1 MGANTFGNNFSLT
14 IFGESHGAA
23 IGGVIDGCPSG
34 LSIDFNM
41 IEKELQRRKT
51 GLNSAM
57 SQRKESD
64 EVIFLSGIFEGKTL
78 GTPIAFMVKNEDA
91 KSADYE
97 NIKDVYRP
105 SHADFTYQQ
114 KYGIRDYRGGG
125 RSSARTL
132 LPCVVAG
139 AIAKQIL
146 QQHNIEIRSFVTQIG
161 EERSPAFSNDEII
174 AILDKV
180 KKEKDTVGAAVRVE
194 IDNLPV
200 GVGEPYF
207 RKLQAVLAQA
217 MFSINAV
224 KGFEYGEGFHA
235 AAMKGSESNDAF
247 VNIDGKIRTKTNH
260 SGGIQG
266 GISNGEKVYFNVAFK
281 PIPTI
286 MQSQNTVDVNGNE
299 IIYNVEGRHDVCVVP
314 RVLPVV
320 EAMTAMAILD
330 LCPLICTNQHEKNIS
345 EDSC

>member
-14 IFGESHGAA
+14 TFGESHGAA

-34 LSIDFNM
+34 LLIDFNM

-97 NIKDVYRP
+97 SIKDVYRP

-146 QQHNIEIRSFVTQIG
+146 QQHNIEIHSFVTQIG

-180 KKEKDTVGAAVRVE
+180 KKEKNTVGAAVRVE
-194 IDNLPV
+194 VDNLPA

-207 RKLQAVLAQA
+207 RKLQAVLAHA

-235 AAMKGSESNDAF
+235 ASMRGSECNDTF
-247 VNIDGKIRTKTNH
+247 INIDGKIRTRTNH

-266 GISNGEKVYFNVAFK
+266 GISNGEKIYFNVAFK

-286 MQSQNTVDVNGNE
+286 MQSQNTV
-299 IIYNVEGRHDVCVVP
+299 NVDGEEVVYDITGRHDVCVVP

-330 LCPLICTNQHEKNIS
+330 ILSANLH
-345 EDSC
+345 

>member
-194 IDNLPV
+194 VDNLPA

-207 RKLQAVLAQA
+207 RKLQAVLAHA

-235 AAMKGSESNDAF
+235 ASMRGSECNDTF

-286 MQSQNTVDVNGNE
+286 MQSQKTVDVEGNE
-299 IIYNVEGRHDVCVVP
+299 VIYNIEGRHDVCVVP

-320 EAMTAMAILD
+320 EAMTAMTILD
-330 LCPLICTNQHEKNIS
+330 ILFANLH
-345 EDSC
+345 

>member
-1 MGANTFGNNFSLT
+1 MGANTFGNNFTLT
-14 IFGESHGAA
+14 TFGESHGEAV
-23 IGGVIDGCPSG
+23 GGVIDGCPSG
-34 LSIDFNM
+34 LLIDFNL
-41 IEKELQRRKT
+41 IEEELQRRKT
-51 GLNSAM
+51 GTNSAM

-64 EVIFLSGIFEGKTL
+64 KVVFLSGIFEGKTL
-78 GTPIAFMVKNEDA
+78 GTPIAFMVRNEDA
-91 KSADYE
+91 RSADYE
-97 NIKDVYRP
+97 NIKDIYRP

-125 RSSARTL
+125 RGSARTL

-146 QQHNIEIRSFVTQIG
+146 QQRDIQIRSFVTQIG
-161 EERSPAFSNDEII
+161 EERCDAFSAEEIVS
-174 AILDKV
+174 ILNKV
-180 KKEKDTVGAAVRVE
+180 KNENDTVGAVVRVE
-194 IDNLPV
+194 IDNMPV
-200 GVGEPYF
+200 GAGEPHF

-235 AAMKGSESNDAF
+235 ASMRGSECNDTF
-247 VNIDGKIRTKTNH
+247 INIDGKIRTRTNH

-266 GISNGEKVYFNVAFK
+266 GISNGEKIYFNVAFK

-286 MQSQNTVDVNGNE
+286 MQSQNTV
-299 IIYNVEGRHDVCVVP
+299 NVAGEEVVYDITGRHDVCVVP

-320 EAMTAMAILD
+320 EAMTAIALVDFIR
-330 LCPLICTNQHEKNIS
+330 
-345 EDSC
+345 

>member
-34 LSIDFNM
+34 LLIDFNM

-97 NIKDVYRP
+97 SIKEVYRP

-114 KYGIRDYRGGG
+114 KYGIRDHRGGG

-224 KGFEYGEGFHA
+224 KGFEYGEGFHSA
-235 AAMKGSESNDAF
+235 SMKGSECNDIF
-247 VNIDGKIRTKTNH
+247 INENGKIRTKTNH

-286 MQSQNTVDVNGNE
+286 MQAQNTVDVNGNE
-299 IIYNVEGRHDVCVVP
+299 IVYEVEGRHDVCVVP
-314 RVLPVV
+314 RVLPIV
-320 EAMTAMAILD
+320 EAMTAIVVIDFLT
-330 LCPLICTNQHEKNIS
+330 TNLH
-345 EDSC
+345 

>member
-1 MGANTFGNNFSLT
+1 MGANTFGNKFTLT
-14 IFGESHGAA
+14 TFGESHGDA

-34 LSIDFNM
+34 LLIDFNM

-51 GLNSAM
+51 GTNSAM

-64 EVIFLSGIFEGKTL
+64 KVIFLSGIFEGKTL
-78 GTPIAFMVKNEDA
+78 GTPIAFMVRNEDA
-91 KSADYE
+91 KSSDYE
-97 NIKDVYRP
+97 NIKDIYRP

-125 RSSARTL
+125 RGSARTL

-139 AIAKQIL
+139 SLAKQIL
-146 QQHNIEIRSFVTQIG
+146 SSRNIEIKSFVTQIG
-161 EERSPAFSNDEII
+161 EERSDAFSAEEIVS
-174 AILDKV
+174 ILNKV
-180 KKEKDTVGAAVRVE
+180 KMENDTVGAVVRVE
-194 IDNLPV
+194 IDNMLV
-200 GVGEPYF
+200 GVGEPHF

-235 AAMKGSESNDAF
+235 ASMRGSECNDVF
-247 VNIDGKIRTKTNH
+247 INDNGKIRTKTNH

-266 GISNGEKVYFNVAFK
+266 GISNGEKIYFNVAFK

-286 MQSQNTVDVNGNE
+286 MQPQKTVNVNGDE
-299 IIYNVEGRHDVCVVP
+299 VVYDITGRHDVCVVP

-320 EAMTAMAILD
+320 EAMTAIALVD
-330 LCPLICTNQHEKNIS
+330 FIS
-345 EDSC
+345 

>member
-1 MGANTFGNNFSLT
+1 MGANTFGNNFTLT
-14 IFGESHGAA
+14 TFGESHGEA

-34 LSIDFNM
+34 LLIDFNM
-41 IEKELQRRKT
+41 IEEELQRRKT
-51 GLNSAM
+51 GTNSAM

-64 EVIFLSGIFEGKTL
+64 KVIFLSGIFEGRTL
-78 GTPIAFMVKNEDA
+78 GTPIAFMVRNEDA
-91 KSADYE
+91 RSSDYE
-97 NIKDVYRP
+97 NIKDIYRP

-125 RSSARTL
+125 RGSARTL

-146 QQHNIEIRSFVTQIG
+146 QQHDVEIRSFVTQIG
-161 EERSPAFSNDEII
+161 EERSDAFSAEEIV
-174 AILDKV
+174 AILNKV
-180 KKEKDTVGAAVRVE
+180 KMENDTVGAVVRVE
-194 IDNLPV
+194 IDNMPV
-200 GVGEPYF
+200 GVGEPHF

-224 KGFEYGEGFHA
+224 KGFEYGEGFHV
-235 AAMKGSESNDAF
+235 AAMRGSECNDTF
-247 VNIDGKIRTKTNH
+247 INIDGKIRTRTNH

-266 GISNGEKVYFNVAFK
+266 GISNGEKIYFNVAFK

-286 MQSQNTVDVNGNE
+286 MQAQKTVNVNGDE
-299 IIYNVEGRHDVCVVP
+299 VVYDITGRHDVCVVP

-320 EAMTAMAILD
+320 EAMTAIALVDFIR
-330 LCPLICTNQHEKNIS
+330 
-345 EDSC
+345 

>member
-1 MGANTFGNNFSLT
+1 MNFCLT
-14 IFGESHGAA
+14 TFGESHGEAV
-23 IGGVIDGCPSG
+23 GGVIDGCPAG
-34 LSIDFNM
+34 LQIDFNM
-41 IEKELQRRKT
+41 IEEELRRRKT
-51 GLNSAM
+51 SSTSTS

-64 EVIFLSGIFEGKTL
+64 KVIFLSGVFEGKTL

-91 KSADYE
+91 RPADYD
-97 NIKDVYRP
+97 NVKNVYRP

-139 AIAKQIL
+139 CLAKQIL
-146 QQHNIEIRSFVTQIG
+146 SSQNIEIRSFVTQIG
-161 EERSPAFSNDEII
+161 DVKKDAFTNEEMQCV
-174 AILDKV
+174 LQKV
-180 KKEKDTVGAAVRVE
+180 KDERDTVGAVVRVE
-194 IDNLPV
+194 VDNVPA

-224 KGFEYGEGFHA
+224 KGFEYGEGFNA
-235 AAMKGSESNDAF
+235 ASMRGSECNDVF
-247 VNIDGKIRTKTNH
+247 VNDNGKIRTKTNH

-266 GISNGEKVYFNVAFK
+266 GISNGEKIYFNVAFK

-286 MQSQNTVDVNGNE
+286 MQPQHTVDVEGE
-299 IIYNVEGRHDVCVVP
+299 EVIYDIEGRHDVCVVP
-314 RVLPVV
+314 RALPIV
-320 EAMTAMAILD
+320 EAMTAIAIVD
-330 LCPLICTNQHEKNIS
+330 MMT
-345 EDSC
+345 

>member
-1 MGANTFGNNFSLT
+1 MQLFLFSMGANTFGMNFCLT
-14 IFGESHGAA
+14 TFGESHGEAV
-23 IGGVIDGCPSG
+23 GGVIDGCPAG
-34 LSIDFNM
+34 LQIDFNM
-41 IEKELQRRKT
+41 IEEELRRRKT
-51 GLNSAM
+51 SSTSTS

-64 EVIFLSGIFEGKTL
+64 KVIFLSGVFEGKAL

-91 KSADYE
+91 RPADYD
-97 NIKDVYRP
+97 NVKNVYRP

-139 AIAKQIL
+139 CLAKQIL
-146 QQHNIEIRSFVTQIG
+146 SSQNIEIRSFVTQIG
-161 EERSPAFSNDEII
+161 DVKKDEFTNEEIQCV
-174 AILDKV
+174 LQKV
-180 KKEKDTVGAAVRVE
+180 KDERDTVGAVVRVE
-194 IDNLPV
+194 VDNVPA

-224 KGFEYGEGFHA
+224 KGFEYGEGFNA
-235 AAMKGSESNDAF
+235 ASMRGSECNDVF
-247 VNIDGKIRTKTNH
+247 VNDNGKIRTKTNH

-266 GISNGEKVYFNVAFK
+266 GISNGEKIYFNVAFK

-286 MQSQNTVDVNGNE
+286 MQPQHTVDVEGE
-299 IIYNVEGRHDVCVVP
+299 EVIYDIEGRHDVCVVP
-314 RVLPVV
+314 RALPIV
-320 EAMTAMAILD
+320 EAMTAIAIVD
-330 LCPLICTNQHEKNIS
+330 MMT
-345 EDSC
+345 

>member
-1 MGANTFGNNFSLT
+1 MGANTFGNNFTLT
-14 IFGESHGAA
+14 TFGESHGEA

-34 LSIDFNM
+34 LLIDFNM
-41 IEKELQRRKT
+41 IEEELQRRKT
-51 GLNSAM
+51 GTNSAM

-64 EVIFLSGIFEGKTL
+64 KVIFLSGIFEGRTL
-78 GTPIAFMVKNEDA
+78 GTPIAFMVRNEDA
-91 KSADYE
+91 RSSDYE
-97 NIKDVYRP
+97 NIKDIYRP

-125 RSSARTL
+125 RGSARTL

-139 AIAKQIL
+139 TIAKQIL
-146 QQHNIEIRSFVTQIG
+146 QQRDVEIRSFVTQIG
-161 EERSPAFSNDEII
+161 EERSDAFSAEEIV
-174 AILDKV
+174 AILNKV
-180 KKEKDTVGAAVRVE
+180 KTENDTVGAVVRVE
-194 IDNLPV
+194 IDNMPV
-200 GVGEPYF
+200 GVGEPHF

-235 AAMKGSESNDAF
+235 ASMRGSECNDTF
-247 VNIDGKIRTKTNH
+247 INIDDKIRTRTNH

-266 GISNGEKVYFNVAFK
+266 GISNGEKIYFNVAFK

-286 MQSQNTVDVNGNE
+286 MQPQKTVNVNGE
-299 IIYNVEGRHDVCVVP
+299 EVVYDITGRHDVCVVP

-320 EAMTAMAILD
+320 EAMTAIALVDI
-330 LCPLICTNQHEKNIS
+330 IR
-345 EDSC
+345 

>member
-1 MGANTFGNNFSLT
+1 MGANTFGNNFTLT
-14 IFGESHGAA
+14 TFGESHGEA

-34 LSIDFNM
+34 LLIDFNM
-41 IEKELQRRKT
+41 IEEELQRRKT
-51 GLNSAM
+51 GTNSAM

-64 EVIFLSGIFEGKTL
+64 KVIFLSGIFEGRTL

-91 KSADYE
+91 RSSDYE
-97 NIKDVYRP
+97 NVKDIYRP

-125 RSSARTL
+125 RGSARTL

-146 QQHNIEIRSFVTQIG
+146 QQHDVEIRSFVTQID
-161 EERSPAFSNDEII
+161 EERSDAFSAEEIV
-174 AILDKV
+174 AILNKV
-180 KKEKDTVGAAVRVE
+180 KTENDTVGAVVRVE
-194 IDNLPV
+194 IDNMPV
-200 GVGEPYF
+200 GVGEPHF

-235 AAMKGSESNDAF
+235 AAMRGSECNDTF
-247 VNIDGKIRTKTNH
+247 INIDGKIRTRTNH

-266 GISNGEKVYFNVAFK
+266 GISNGEKIYFNVAFK

-286 MQSQNTVDVNGNE
+286 MQAQKTVNVNGDE
-299 IIYNVEGRHDVCVVP
+299 VVYDIAGRHDVCVVP

-320 EAMTAMAILD
+320 EAMTAIALVDFIR
-330 LCPLICTNQHEKNIS
+330 
-345 EDSC
+345 